1 MGCRKPVEEN
11 FRGAYSRQLFSGN
24 AKLLIAAK
32 DHLDWRMS
40 TPPQFGADEN
50 PPTRKSPAGEDSPD
64 AALLDV
70 GEIAALRRFFALLDQ
85 WDKKKNLT

>member
-1 MGCRKPVEEN
+1 MVAGSPLKKILGGLFATAV
-11 FRGAYSRQLFSGN
+11 SRR

-40 TPPQFGADEN
+40 TRPQFGADEN
-50 PPTRKSPAGEDSPD
+50 PLARKSVAGEDSPD
-64 AALLDV
+64 AALLDAV
-70 GEIAALRRFFALLDQ
+70 EIAALRQFFALLDE